1 MRIENKKGLRLLN
14 LMMTFSI
21 SAAFIQK
28 TCQLAK
34 LHSLGTACILPQA
47 KAQLHRQ
54 HRVLLILRTLPDA
67 MAHYLDSKN
76 VKLFTEMGV
85 YTDIEMNSHYEIKLE
100 KYAQI
105 LNIEVQTML
114 EMISKDILPAA
125 FKYMDSVSKTAIDLK
140 AVVPGAKASAQSEL
154 LSKLDILVNSLAEK
168 AAKLDKLH
176 EAAQNAGDC
185 MKIARAYVKSSLK
198 NTRRF

>member
-1 MRIENKKGLRLLN
+1 
-14 LMMTFSI
+14 
-21 SAAFIQK
+21 
-28 TCQLAK
+28 
-34 LHSLGTACILPQA
+34 
-47 KAQLHRQ
+47 
-54 HRVLLILRTLPDA
+54 

-154 LSKLDILVNSLAEK
+154 LSKLDTLVNSLAEK

-185 MKIARAYVKSSLK
+185 MKIARAYVDSVIPAMTEARDVADAIEPLLGEEYKPFPGYEDLLF
-198 NTRRF
+198 RV